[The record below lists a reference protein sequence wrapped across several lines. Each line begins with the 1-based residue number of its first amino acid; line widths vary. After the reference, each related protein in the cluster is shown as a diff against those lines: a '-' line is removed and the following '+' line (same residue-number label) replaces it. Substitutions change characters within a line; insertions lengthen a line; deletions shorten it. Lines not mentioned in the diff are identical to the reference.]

1 MRSFCVQTSD
11 YFMPDT
17 PSRKK
22 MARLSLCIY
31 TGMNFL
37 KLLIVD
43 DDQDDRELILQ
54 AIALVSMCIKHM
66 IATNGKEAIDL
77 LLQRSFIPDLI
88 LLDLNMPVMDG
99 YQFLEYRQ
107 NEKSIAAIPVIVHTT
122 ASDLQTI
129 KKTFD
134 MGADGFAAKA
144 QTMSAL
150 TDKISGI
157 LKAYSSNLE
166 KKKIW

>member
-1 MRSFCVQTSD
+1 
-11 YFMPDT
+11 
-17 PSRKK
+17 
-22 MARLSLCIY
+22 
-31 TGMNFL
+31 MNFL
-37 KLLIVD
+37 RLLIVD
-43 DDQDDRELILQ
+43 DDKDDRD
-54 AIALVSMCIKHM
+54 LVLHASATTGICIKHM

-77 LLQRSFIPDLI
+77 LRHQSFIPDLI

-107 NEKSIAAIPVIVHTT
+107 NEQSIAAIPVIVHTT
-122 ASDLQTI
+122 ASDLHTI
-129 KKTFD
+129 KKTFE
-134 MGADGFAAKA
+134 MGADGFATKA

-157 LKAYSSNLE
+157 LKAYSSSSLE